1 MVAST
6 ATTSHWC
13 LRISA
18 EAPKP
23 RVLRSLPGAEEPAY
37 SPGHPATETLNQ
49 PPRKGHILLT
59 LRTRLISP
67 NVAHKHVSSSLGKES
82 RTQGPSD
89 QLSFL
94 EKKRGNFLTDAWH
107 EK

>member
-6 ATTSHWC
+6 ATSHWC
-13 LRISA
+13 LWISA

-23 RVLRSLPGAEEPAY
+23 RVLRSLLGVEEPAC
-37 SPGHPATETLNQ
+37 SPCHPPTETLNQ

-67 NVAHKHVSSSLGKES
+67 NVAHKYVSSSLGKES

-89 QLSFL
+89 LLSYL
-94 EKKRGNFLTDAWH
+94 EKKRGNFLTYAWQ